1 MLFYLFFQTIN
12 CTFAKNI
19 FAMPQETWYV
29 LGSLKRNQELK
40 IRDEL
45 RRANLDC
52 FVPLRYTVKT
62 IKGVKKRLMLPAISG
77 LIFIK
82 GNLEDLQEKIRFN
95 KNALYLRKST
105 FSNKEDYLTIS
116 DAEMQNF
123 IAVAS
128 KAGENITYFTP
139 DEIKLQPGDKIRV
152 NGGFFDGREGV
163 IMRIKG
169 KRKKQFVV
177 SIPGVVYAAVELEPE
192 MIELPEKIEHEVS
205 RDVDEDKKALFD
217 LAKRTLFEIPTNY
230 QQEKEYYVLLSEL
243 KRTYARLKPM
253 KAYLPAQEAELAL
266 PLYMASVKLQQDVP
280 PAEQRLRKAIA
291 SLQATSLLKLRC
303 QLYIAILSHD
313 DEAKANIETTFANW
327 KKSKLSPKQRDLIS
341 EYESISNNPPAP

>member
-45 RRANLDC
+45 RRASYEC
-52 FVPLRYTVKT
+52 YVPLRYAVKT
-62 IKGVKKRLMLPAISG
+62 VKGVKKRLMLPAISG

-82 GNLEDLQEKIRFN
+82 GSLEDLQEKIKFN

-105 FSNKEDYLTIS
+105 FSNKEDYLTIP
-116 DAEMQNF
+116 DAVMQNF

-128 KAGENITYFTP
+128 KADENITYFTP

-152 NGGFFDGREGV
+152 NGGYFDGREGV
-163 IMRIKG
+163 IMRVKG

-177 SIPGVVYAAVELEPE
+177 SIPGIVYAAVELEPDMVE
-192 MIELPEKIEHEVS
+192 IPEKSEQEVS
-205 RDVDEDKKALFD
+205 RDVDGDKKSLFD
-217 LAKRTLFEIPTNY
+217 LARRTLFEIPTNF

-243 KRTYARLKPM
+243 KRTYARLKPI
-253 KAYLPAQEAELAL
+253 KAYLSAQEAELAL
-266 PLYMASVKLQQDVP
+266 PLYMASVKLQQDIP
-280 PAEQRLRKAIA
+280 PYEHRLRQAIA
-291 SLQATSLLKLRC
+291 HLQPTSLLKLRC
-303 QLYIAILSHD
+303 QIYLAKFSEDESIRQLVDEKIASMR
-313 DEAKANIETTFANW
+313 T
-327 KKSKLSPKQRDLIS
+327 SKLSDNQRSLLD
-341 EYESISNNPPAP
+341 EYQLVFAK

>member
-45 RRANLDC
+45 RRASYEC
-52 FVPLRYTVKT
+52 YVPLRYAVKT
-62 IKGVKKRLMLPAISG
+62 VKGVKKRLMLPAISG

-95 KNALYLRKST
+95 KNALYLRKSN

-177 SIPGVVYAAVELEPE
+177 SIHGVVYAAVELEPE

-243 KRTYARLKPM
+243 KRTHARLKPI

-280 PAEQRLRKAIA
+280 PAEQRLRKAI
-291 SLQATSLLKLRC
+291 SNLQATSLLKLRC

-313 DEAKANIETTFANW
+313 AELKANVETTFSNW
-327 KKSKLSPKQRDLIS
+327 KNSKLSPKQRDLIS
-341 EYESISNNPPAP
+341 EYESINNSPAL

>member
-1 MLFYLFFQTIN
+1 MVVTLQGLPCIKKEILEKSEEKWF
-12 CTFAKNI
+12 
-19 FAMPQETWYV
+19 V

-45 RRANLDC
+45 RRESLEC
-52 FVPLRYTVKT
+52 FVPIRYSVKS
-62 IKGVKKRLMLPAISG
+62 IKGVKKRLMLPAISNM
-77 LIFIK
+77 IFIK
-82 GNLEDLQEKIRFN
+82 GLLEDLQEKIRFN

-152 NGGFFDGREGV
+152 NGGFFDGREGI

-192 MIELPEKIEHEVS
+192 MIELPEKIEQEVS
-205 RDVDEDKKALFD
+205 RDVDEDKKELFD

-243 KRTYARLKPM
+243 KRTYARLKPI

-266 PLYMASVKLQQDVP
+266 PLYMAAYKLQQEVE
-280 PAEQRLRKAIA
+280 PAEQRLRTAIEK
-291 SLQATSLLKLRC
+291 LQNTSLLKLRC
-303 QLYIAILSHD
+303 QIYLAKFSN
-313 DEAKANIETTFANW
+313 DEAIRQLVDDKITSMRS
-327 KKSKLSPKQRDLIS
+327 SKLSDNQRSLLD
-341 EYESISNNPPAP
+341 EYQLVFPQ

>member
-1 MLFYLFFQTIN
+1 
-12 CTFAKNI
+12 
-19 FAMPQETWYV
+19 
-29 LGSLKRNQELK
+29 
-40 IRDEL
+40 
-45 RRANLDC
+45 
-52 FVPLRYTVKT
+52 
-62 IKGVKKRLMLPAISG
+62 
-77 LIFIK
+77 
-82 GNLEDLQEKIRFN
+82 
-95 KNALYLRKST
+95 
-105 FSNKEDYLTIS
+105 
-116 DAEMQNF
+116 MQNF

-152 NGGFFDGREGV
+152 NSGFFDGREGV

-243 KRTYARLKPM
+243 KRTYARLKPI

-266 PLYMASVKLQQDVP
+266 PLYMASVKLQQDIP
-280 PAEQRLRKAIA
+280 PYEHRLRQAIA
-291 SLQATSLLKLRC
+291 HLQPTSLLKWKALMY
-303 QLYIAILSHD
+303 LAILSHD
-313 DEAKANIETTFANW
+313 DEAKANVESTFANW
-327 KKSKLSPKQRDLIS
+327 KKSKLSSKQRDLIE
-341 EYESISNNPPAP
+341 EYESIIPPAL

>member
-1 MLFYLFFQTIN
+1 
-12 CTFAKNI
+12 
-19 FAMPQETWYV
+19 MPQETWYV

-82 GNLEDLQEKIRFN
+82 GNLEDLQERIRFN

-105 FSNKEDYLTIS
+105 FSNKEDYLTIP
-116 DAEMQNF
+116 DAVMQNF

-128 KAGENITYFTP
+128 KADENITYFTP

-152 NGGFFDGREGV
+152 NGGYFDGREGV
-163 IMRIKG
+163 IMRVKG

-177 SIPGVVYAAVELEPE
+177 SIPGVIYAAVELEPE
-192 MIELPEKIEHEVS
+192 MIELPEKIEHKVS
-205 RDVDEDKKALFD
+205 RDVDEDKKELFD

-243 KRTYARLKPM
+243 KRTYARLKPI

-291 SLQATSLLKLRC
+291 RLQATSLLKLRC

-313 DEAKANIETTFANW
+313 AELKANVETTFANW
-327 KKSKLSPKQRDLIS
+327 KNSKLSPKQRDLIS
-341 EYESISNNPPAP
+341 EYESINNSPAL